1 MKLYHNA
8 DICDVNSI
16 VEKGL
21 LPASVTGNDNWENST
36 RADNSCDVV
45 YLSRPIGK
53 ENSFV
58 NYGIALIEVEVEA
71 TENEM
76 ADHDANRGKYQE
88 FIAEKVSPE
97 QIKAIYIP
105 KQFRQRIPKYT
116 ELSDKALEKIVWCDM
131 YAEVYDYYIPNPD
144 SLYGSGGTSV
154 YKPISKEEFERFVE
168 TAPLGVNDFNFFRGK
183 TEKREMIDLYNIRY
197 IFL

>member
-1 MKLYHNA
+1 MRLYHNA
-8 DICDVNSI
+8 DIADINSI
-16 VEKGL
+16 IENGL
-21 LPASVTGNDNWENST
+21 LPASVTENDNWEQARANNS
-36 RADNSCDVV
+36 RDVV
-45 YLSRPIGK
+45 YLSCPIGE

-58 NYGIALIEVEVEA
+58 NYGIALIEVEVDA

-76 ADHDANRGKYQE
+76 ADHDANRGKYTE
-88 FIAEKVSPE
+88 YVTDKVLPE

-105 KQFRQRIPKYT
+105 KQFRQRISKYT

-131 YAEVYDYYIPNPD
+131 YAEVYDYYIPNPN
-144 SLYGSGGTSV
+144 SLYGGGGTSV

-168 TAPLGVNDFNFFRGK
+168 TAPLEVNDFNFFRGV

-197 IFL
+197 IF

>member
-1 MKLYHNA
+1 MRLYHNA
-8 DICDVNSI
+8 DIRDINSI

-21 LPASVTGNDNWENST
+21 LPASVTGNDNWEKS
-36 RADNSCDVV
+36 RADNSHDVV
-45 YLSRPIGK
+45 YLSQPIGN

-58 NYGIALIEVEVEA
+58 NYGIALIEVDVDA
-71 TENEM
+71 KENEM
-76 ADHDANRGKYQE
+76 ADHDANRGKYTE
-88 FIAEKVSPE
+88 YVADKVLPE

-105 KQFRQRIPKYT
+105 KQFRQRISKYT

-131 YAEVYDYYIPNPD
+131 YAEVYDYYIPNPN
-144 SLYGSGGTSV
+144 SLYGGGGTSV
-154 YKPISKEEFERFVE
+154 YKPISKEEFERLVE

-197 IFL
+197 IF